1 MEYHS
6 RSQGQQPGKLT
17 GGTGFIGALLSA
29 CLFVACASQQP
40 AAVAPAPSPTPAAT
54 TDPGPLMKNALD
66 SFSYALGM
74 SMAGFYK
81 QQGIDE
87 LNTKLLIQ
95 ALEDVKKDTAR
106 MDEEAVNNAIVS
118 YMQDVKAERAATNK
132 KEGQAFLDSNRLKPG
147 VVALPS
153 GLQYQVIRGG
163 SGPKPAVTD
172 KVKVHYEGTLLNG
185 KVFDSSVE
193 RGEPIELSVNGVIP
207 GWTEALMLMPVGS
220 KWRLFVPSEL
230 AYGDNQAGPD
240 INPGSTL
247 LFDVELLEIVK

>member
-1 MEYHS
+1 
-6 RSQGQQPGKLT
+6 
-17 GGTGFIGALLSA
+17 
-29 CLFVACASQQP
+29 
-40 AAVAPAPSPTPAAT
+40 
-54 TDPGPLMKNALD
+54 PLMKNALD

-118 YMQDVKAERAATNK
+118 YMQDVKAERAAANK

-172 KVKVHYEGTLLNG
+172 K
-185 KVFDSSVE
+185 
-193 RGEPIELSVNGVIP
+193 
-207 GWTEALMLMPVGS
+207 
-220 KWRLFVPSEL
+220 
-230 AYGDNQAGPD
+230 
-240 INPGSTL
+240 
-247 LFDVELLEIVK
+247 